1 MIKGIG
7 LDITELARIE
17 KAIVQSER
25 ILTRILTKSEQTHY
39 HSLSSDKRKV
49 EFAAG
54 RFAAKEAYAKARG
67 TGLGKLGLHDIEIMP
82 NEAGAPVLKASDQA
96 EGEQVFLSITHSDA
110 YAAAQVIITQDK

>member
-7 LDITELARIE
+7 LDITELTRIE
-17 KAIVQSER
+17 KAIVHSER
-25 ILTRILTKSEQTHY
+25 ILGRILTKSEQTHY

-67 TGLGKLGLHDIEIMP
+67 TGLGKLGFHDIEIMP
-82 NEAGAPVLKASDQA
+82 NEAGAPVLSANDQA

-110 YAAAQVIITQDK
+110 YAAAQVIITQNK